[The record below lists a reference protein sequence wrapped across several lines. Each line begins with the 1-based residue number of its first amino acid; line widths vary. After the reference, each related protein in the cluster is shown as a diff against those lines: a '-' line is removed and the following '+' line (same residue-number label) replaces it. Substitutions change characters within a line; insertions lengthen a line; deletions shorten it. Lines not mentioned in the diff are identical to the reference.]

1 MFDPQ
6 TGGWSHPPPSYD
18 CIRGTE
24 SDDDDGTGGGN
35 GRQHTLQR
43 YMIISQA
50 EVDADMEQDV
60 EQKKKD
66 GDQAPFGKI
75 YSLRQFQQRF
85 GG

>member
-1 MFDPQ
+1 
-6 TGGWSHPPPSYD
+6 
-18 CIRGTE
+18 
-24 SDDDDGTGGGN
+24 
-35 GRQHTLQR
+35 
-43 YMIISQA
+43 MIISQA